1 MKITVITRDD
11 GEIVGTVRSTSS
23 TVKSQEKGHI
33 EAEVVPLPGQVM
45 LELDVPDDIMRI
57 ENPDEL
63 HRRQGLSP
71 QTLVT
76 SLPWP
81 GGASPLRGGVRHGRS
96 GRFESSRH

>member
-23 TVKSQEKGHI
+23 TVKSQDKGQI
-33 EAEVVPLPGQVM
+33 QAEVVPLPGQVM

-63 HRRQGLSP
+63 HRRVKDYRSSENELEIPGW
-71 QTLVT
+71 
-76 SLPWP
+76 LP
-81 GGASPLRGGVRHGRS
+81 
-96 GRFESSRH
+96 